1 MWYIRIC
8 FLWNIHNSY
17 NLEYTIETKYI
28 NYIYSCIILFNI
40 NNYNFI
46 ITSTLGRFNNK
57 VEFSRL
63 YLLSTGK
70 FFKNIYGTN
79 RNNTVFILPWYNKKN
94 NELYLIEFGRYYI
107 SLNNIFKE
115 EIYHNFGKK
124 EDYNKYYNG
133 FIYTKNDKDYL
144 VSCSYNGTVDVWD
157 LYDKKIENYLKIN
170 KSRIYTLVNWNQL
183 YFIVGD
189 YNKGTIFV
197 IDLDS
202 LKIISL
208 IKNENIK
215 NIITLKKVRHP
226 IYNESLLILSDN
238 GIINLWSIKNM
249 FISKWIIL
257 FKLLYFILIRVFLIK
272 I

>member
-1 MWYIRIC
+1 M
-8 FLWNIHNSY
+8 
-17 NLEYTIETKYI
+17 
-28 NYIYSCIILFNI
+28 
-40 NNYNFI
+40 
-46 ITSTLGRFNNK
+46 
-57 VEFSRL
+57 
-63 YLLSTGK
+63 
-70 FFKNIYGTN
+70 
-79 RNNTVFILPWYNKKN
+79 
-94 NELYLIEFGRYYI
+94 
-107 SLNNIFKE
+107 
-115 EIYHNFGKK
+115 
-124 EDYNKYYNG
+124 
-133 FIYTKNDKDYL
+133 
-144 VSCSYNGTVDVWD
+144 SCSYNGTVDVWD

-170 KSRIYTLVNWNQL
+170 KSRIYTLINWNQL

-249 FISKWIIL
+249 FISK
-257 FKLLYFILIRVFLIK
+257 
-272 I
+272 